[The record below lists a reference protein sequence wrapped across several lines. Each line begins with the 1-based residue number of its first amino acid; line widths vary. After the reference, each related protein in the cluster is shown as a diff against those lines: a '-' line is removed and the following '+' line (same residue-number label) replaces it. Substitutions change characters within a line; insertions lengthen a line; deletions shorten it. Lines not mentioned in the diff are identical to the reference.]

1 MKINMNTYLELAI
14 LLLSISCSLILSQLA
29 RDYNCRLIQE
39 KFFGL
44 LTGLVLGTVF
54 SLLNKSFLSW
64 FPDYFPILVTFV
76 ILEKV
81 HTMPRVIAS

>member
-1 MKINMNTYLELAI
+1 MNTYLELAI